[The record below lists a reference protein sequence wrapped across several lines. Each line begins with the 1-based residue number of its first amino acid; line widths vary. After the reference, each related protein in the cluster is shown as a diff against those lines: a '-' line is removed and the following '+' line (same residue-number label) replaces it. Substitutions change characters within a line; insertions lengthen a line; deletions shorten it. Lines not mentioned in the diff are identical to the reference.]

1 MARPHNKPERT
12 ADILSRTIPV
22 VQRRG
27 YHATGVAQLVDA
39 AGIPKGSFFYYF
51 ESKERFALAALEQYT
66 AQALRET
73 ARHLEGPGRPGERVR
88 RMYRA
93 RILYARQQL
102 KANTTCLMNT
112 LAQEIGAETSA
123 VSVTLGHSLE
133 RMRLLIEACL
143 EGTALA
149 VGVSAREAADILESA
164 WRGTLLVMRGTRST
178 RPLSSFETLLD
189 VVLAEKKQA
198 GVQDE

>member
-1 MARPHNKPERT
+1 M
-12 ADILSRTIPV
+12 
-22 VQRRG
+22 QRRG